1 MSGKARKKSMSLR
14 ERIDAEI
21 KTAMKSKDKVRLETV
36 RGIKKFILEKEVSLR
51 PSGQDTL
58 TEAQELEILMQI
70 AKQRRDSIEQYRKG
84 GREDLVAQE
93 EAELVILEEY
103 LPPQMSDEEV
113 SKVVDEVIASV
124 GATSAKEMGK
134 VMGKAMQQLKGKADG
149 NKIQD
154 MVKAKLNP

>member
-1 MSGKARKKSMSLR
+1 MSLR

-84 GREDLVAQE
+84 SREDLVAQE

>member
-1 MSGKARKKSMSLR
+1 MSLR

-154 MVKAKLNP
+154 MVKAKLS

>member
-1 MSGKARKKSMSLR
+1 MSLR

-93 EAELVILEEY
+93 EAELVIVEEY

>member
-1 MSGKARKKSMSLR
+1 MSLR

-21 KTAMKSKDKVRLETV
+21 KAAMKSKDKVRLETV
-36 RGIKKFILEKEVSLR
+36 RGIKKFIIEKEVSLR
-51 PSGQDTL
+51 PSV
-58 TEAQELEILMQI
+58 EILVQI

-93 EAELVILEEY
+93 AAELAIVEEY
-103 LPPQMSDEEV
+103 LPRQMSDEEV
-113 SKVVDEVIASV
+113 SAVIDEVIATV

-134 VMGKAMQQLKGKADG
+134 VMGAAMQQLKGKADG

-154 MVKAKLNP
+154 MVKAKLNG

>member
-1 MSGKARKKSMSLR
+1 MSLR

-21 KTAMKSKDKVRLETV
+21 KAAMKSKDKVRLETV
-36 RGIKKFILEKEVSLR
+36 RSIKKFILEKEVSLR

-58 TEAQELEILMQI
+58 TEAQEMEILMQI

-93 EAELVILEEY
+93 EAELAIVEEY

-113 SKVVDEVIASV
+113 SQVVDEVIASV

-134 VMGKAMQQLKGKADG
+134 VMDKAMQQLKGKADG
-149 NKIQD
+149 NRIQE
-154 MVKAKLNP
+154 MVKAKLNS

>member
-1 MSGKARKKSMSLR
+1 MSLR

-51 PSGQDTL
+51 PSGQETL

-93 EAELVILEEY
+93 ETELVILEEY
-103 LPPQMSDEEV
+103 LPPQISDEEV

>member
-1 MSGKARKKSMSLR
+1 MSLR

-84 GREDLVAQE
+84 GREDLAAQE
-93 EAELVILEEY
+93 EAELVIVEEY

-154 MVKAKLNP
+154 IVKANLNP

>member
-1 MSGKARKKSMSLR
+1 MSLR

-21 KTAMKSKDKVRLETV
+21 KAAMKSKDKVRLETV
-36 RGIKKFILEKEVSLR
+36 RGIKKVILEKEVSLR

-70 AKQRRDSIEQYRKG
+70 AKQRRDSIDQYRKG

-93 EAELVILEEY
+93 VAELAILEEY
-103 LPPQMSDEEV
+103 LPAQMSDEEV
-113 SKVVDEVIASV
+113 SQVVDEVIASV
-124 GATSAKEMGK
+124 GATSAKDLGK

-149 NKIQD
+149 NRIQD
-154 MVKAKLNP
+154 MVKAKLNS

>member
-1 MSGKARKKSMSLR
+1 MSLR

-21 KTAMKSKDKVRLETV
+21 KVAMKSKDKVRLETV
-36 RGIKKFILEKEVSLR
+36 RSIKKFILEKEVSLR

-58 TEAQELEILMQI
+58 TEAQEMEILMQI

-93 EAELVILEEY
+93 EAELAIVEEY

-113 SKVVDEVIASV
+113 SQVVDEVIASV

-134 VMGKAMQQLKGKADG
+134 VMGKAIQQLKGKADG
-149 NKIQD
+149 NRIQE
-154 MVKAKLNP
+154 MVKAKLNS